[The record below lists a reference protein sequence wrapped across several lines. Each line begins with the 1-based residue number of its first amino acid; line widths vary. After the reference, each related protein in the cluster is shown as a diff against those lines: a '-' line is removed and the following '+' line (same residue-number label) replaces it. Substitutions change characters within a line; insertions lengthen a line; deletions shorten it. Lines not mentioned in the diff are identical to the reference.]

1 MSLKTVYSSKALFT
15 RCTGELSEI
24 YQPEE
29 ARQISKLLFSDLLNI
44 SFEKIMIDEQIS
56 LDDKQI
62 KQFEQSV
69 IDLRNHRP
77 IQYVLGKAHF
87 YGRDFLVNHHVLI
100 PRQETEELVREIII
114 DHKRSGLQIL
124 DIGSGSG
131 CIGIT
136 LALEMPESTVT
147 LLDVSGDTLDISREN
162 AHRFNAKCNLI
173 EGDILNMQSLPSTY
187 DIIVSNPPYVT
198 ESEKPLIHPNVL
210 IYEPKWALFVPDHDP
225 LVFYQK
231 IASLASVALKSKG
244 RLYFEINERFGWE
257 VIHICES
264 AGFSSVVLLKD
275 LNGKDRMVKAAI

>member
-44 SFEKIMIDEQIS
+44 SFEKIMMDEQIS

-131 CIGIT
+131 CIGII

-147 LLDVSGDTLDISREN
+147 LLDVSGDALDISREN
-162 AHRFNAKCNLI
+162 AHRFNANCNLI
-173 EGDILNMQSLPSTY
+173 EGDILNMQSLPSKY

-198 ESEKPLIHPNVL
+198 ESEKALMHRNVL
-210 IYEPKWALFVPDHDP
+210 MHEPGRALFVPDHDP

-231 IASLASVALKSKG
+231 IASLASGSLTPRG
-244 RLYFEINERFGWE
+244 RLYLEINERFGWE
-257 VIHICES
+257 VIRICES

-275 LNGKDRMVKAAI
+275 LNGKDRMVKAAL